1 MTIMAKEEAR
11 PATERFRLSVP
22 EETLRDLSDRISR
35 TRWPDQIPGADWDY
49 GTNLDFLRDLLE
61 YWRDE
66 FDWRAREAEVNRWPH
81 FLAEV
86 DGLRIHFLHARSE
99 EPGAL
104 PILLTHGWPS
114 TFLEMSRLIPLLT
127 DPAAHG
133 AGRRDAFH
141 VVVPSLPGYGFSE
154 IPKRRG
160 LTKTRI
166 AAIEASLMTDVL
178 GYSRFAA
185 RGGDIGAG
193 VTSWLAFDYPERV
206 VGIHVSDVL
215 RPGIGPAS
223 PPLSEAERRFLVEE
237 AAWMRAEGA
246 YDYIQATKPQTLA
259 YGLHDSPAGM
269 ASWIVEKFRS
279 WSDCGGD
286 VLRRFSR
293 DDLLTILTIY
303 WATGTIHSANR
314 LYFDRDREPRELAP
328 GQRVEVPCAVALF
341 PADIDHPPREWG
353 ERALNVE
360 RWTEMPRGGH
370 FAAWEEPELMAQDL
384 REFFRPLRRKVADL
398 R

>member
-160 LTKTRI
+160 LTKTR
-166 AAIEASLMTDVL
+166 
-178 GYSRFAA
+178 
-185 RGGDIGAG
+185 
-193 VTSWLAFDYPERV
+193 
-206 VGIHVSDVL
+206 
-215 RPGIGPAS
+215 
-223 PPLSEAERRFLVEE
+223 
-237 AAWMRAEGA
+237 
-246 YDYIQATKPQTLA
+246 
-259 YGLHDSPAGM
+259 
-269 ASWIVEKFRS
+269 
-279 WSDCGGD
+279 
-286 VLRRFSR
+286 
-293 DDLLTILTIY
+293 
-303 WATGTIHSANR
+303 
-314 LYFDRDREPRELAP
+314 
-328 GQRVEVPCAVALF
+328 
-341 PADIDHPPREWG
+341 
-353 ERALNVE
+353 
-360 RWTEMPRGGH
+360 
-370 FAAWEEPELMAQDL
+370 
-384 REFFRPLRRKVADL
+384 
-398 R
+398 